1 MRPVRIAWFS
11 TLPGDS
17 DRSSVCA
24 DLTAQIL
31 PLLSNEFEIELF
43 HDSFESYSAFK
54 TSHYLNAYQR
64 HQSQPFDLCF
74 YQLEDSKDS
83 AFVRSHLGLMPGVVW
98 FHDFLFKNN
107 TPEPIH
113 NSPWRAIL
121 SKIRSNHP
129 EWPARKG
136 DFWEP
141 GPYALREGALA
152 TLALFSSRR
161 NLYEYQQRVSGKLS
175 KLAPIFLPYATYLA
189 DPKKSRSTSSID
201 QDQLKLG
208 FLGGPDLEY
217 RAYVL
222 LSAIS
227 AAQSITQTKI
237 ELTWLL
243 ERDELSR
250 AEALVGEFNLKN
262 VRFEIGRS
270 LKRWNELLTE
280 MDLAFHLLFSAYGDP
295 KHYLAQS
302 LNAGVPSVVTDFSEA
317 EYLSAD
323 IVLKVSAGLNESAEL
338 QAIINRA
345 ATLKGRK
352 ELLELSERSKQYACE
367 LYDPN
372 LVAKELSWVLK
383 SNLSKLKQSAQ
394 SWTALLPSAKQ
405 ALLEEVKSLRVAG
418 ICQAGELR
426 KEKLNF
432 PDPLA
437 QVIDNLFASN
447 LNSQAQ

>member
-1 MRPVRIAWFS
+1 MSSLRLAWFS

-17 DRSSVCA
+17 EHSSVCA
-24 DLTAQIL
+24 DLTAQLL

-43 HDSFESYSAFK
+43 HDSFESYREFK
-54 TSHYLNAYQR
+54 TFHYLNAYER

-121 SKIRSNHP
+121 SKIRSNHS

-136 DFWEP
+136 DFWEA

-161 NLYEYQQRVSGKLS
+161 NLYEYQQRVSDKLS
-175 KLAPIFLPYATYLA
+175 KLTPIFLPYATYL
-189 DPKKSRSTSSID
+189 DDCRKSRSVSSID
-201 QDQLKLG
+201 QDLLKLG

-227 AAQSITQTKI
+227 AAQALTQTKI
-237 ELTWLL
+237 ELVWLL
-243 ERDELSR
+243 ERDEMPR
-250 AEALVGEFNLKN
+250 AEALAREFNLN
-262 VRFEIGRS
+262 NIRFEIGRS
-270 LKRWNELLTE
+270 LKRWNELLSE
-280 MDLAFHLLFSAYGDP
+280 IDLAFHLLFSAYGDP

-302 LNAGVPSVVTDFSEA
+302 LSAGVASVVTDFSEA

-323 IVLKVSAGLNESAEL
+323 VVLKVSAGLNESAEL

-345 ATLKGRK
+345 TTLKGRK
-352 ELLELSERSKQYACE
+352 ELLDLQKRSKQYARE

-372 LVAKELSWVLK
+372 LVAKELSWMLK
-383 SNLSKLKQSAQ
+383 SNLTKLKESSR
-394 SWTALLPSAKQ
+394 SWTGLLPDAKKALLD
-405 ALLEEVKSLRVAG
+405 EVKG
-418 ICQAGELR
+418 IRIPELR
-426 KEKLNF
+426 QTGAFQEKLNL
-432 PDPLA
+432 PDPLT
-437 QVIDNLFASN
+437 QVMDDLFGSS
-447 LNSQAQ
+447 LNSRHLQ